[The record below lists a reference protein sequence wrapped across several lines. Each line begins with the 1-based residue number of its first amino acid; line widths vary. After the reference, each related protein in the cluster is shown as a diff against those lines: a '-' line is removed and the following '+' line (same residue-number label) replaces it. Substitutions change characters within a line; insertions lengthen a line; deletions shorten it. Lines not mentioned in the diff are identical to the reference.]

1 MIGRVQPHPT
11 RRCSTNLAGDDGLAS
26 ILPLRRL
33 ASCEIVVLTSLS
45 DPHAAA
51 HARLVGAQAWLHKT
65 APNAELMACLFAG
78 HRSCEGAA
86 PSNEVGIVSHL
97 DGSKH
102 PSAQGR
108 TNDVG
113 HGTDA

>member
-1 MIGRVQPHPT
+1 MLVRVQQPHLAVLDVN
-11 RRCSTNLAGDDGLAS
+11 SAGDDALALN
-26 ILPLRRL
+26 LPLQRL
-33 ASCEIVVLTSLS
+33 ASCGCVVPTSLS
-45 DPHAAA
+45 DPHVAA

-65 APNAELMACLFAG
+65 APAAELLACLFAT
-78 HRSCEGAA
+78 HRSREGTA

-97 DGSKH
+97 EGSKH
-102 PSAQGR
+102 PSAPGR

>member
-1 MIGRVQPHPT
+1 MN
-11 RRCSTNLAGDDGLAS
+11 SAGDDGLAL
-26 ILPLRRL
+26 ILPLQRL
-33 ASCEIVVLTSLS
+33 AVALTSLS
-45 DPHAAA
+45 DSHVAT
-51 HARLVGAQAWLHKT
+51 HARLLGAQACLHKT
-65 APNAELMACLFAG
+65 APATELMACLFAA
-78 HRSCEGAA
+78 HRSCEGAD

-102 PSAQGR
+102 PSPPGR